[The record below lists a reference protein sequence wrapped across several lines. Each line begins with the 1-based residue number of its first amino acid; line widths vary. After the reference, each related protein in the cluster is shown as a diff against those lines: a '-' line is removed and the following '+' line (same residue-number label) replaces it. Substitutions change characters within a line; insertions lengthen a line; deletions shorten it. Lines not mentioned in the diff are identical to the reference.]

1 MPAASLDFAEL
12 AERLRRVTVEIAGD
26 GASFGCGVLWPR
38 GCVITNAHVIRR
50 ARPAVRLFD
59 GTRLEARLVARD
71 GDADLA
77 LLSIGDSGL
86 PVATLAQAPARVGS
100 LVVAVGH
107 PFGVRGALT
116 AGIVHAVGP
125 LVPRGRS
132 WIQADLRLGPGNSGG
147 PLADVAGDLVGLNAM
162 VAGGLAI
169 AVPVSRVT
177 AFVQSAGVATA

>member
-1 MPAASLDFAEL
+1 
-12 AERLRRVTVEIAGD
+12 
-26 GASFGCGVLWPR
+26 
-38 GCVITNAHVIRR
+38 VITNAHVIRR

-77 LLSIGDSGL
+77 LLAIPDNAL
-86 PVATLAQAPARVGS
+86 PVATLAPAPARVGS
-100 LVVAVGH
+100 LVIAVGH
-107 PFGVRGALT
+107 PFGIRGALT

-125 LVPRGRS
+125 LMPRGRA

-162 VAGGLAI
+162 IAGGLAI
-169 AVPVSRVT
+169 AVPIERVT
-177 AFVQSAGVATA
+177 EFVRGAGVATHDGGP